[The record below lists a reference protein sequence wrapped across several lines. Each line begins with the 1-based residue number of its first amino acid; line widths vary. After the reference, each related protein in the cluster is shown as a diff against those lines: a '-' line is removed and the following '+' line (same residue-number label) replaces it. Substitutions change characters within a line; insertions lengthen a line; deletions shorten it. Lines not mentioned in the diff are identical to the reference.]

1 MAYDRPRRPESEGD
15 DDSRGR
21 RYTPVRKVC
30 AFCADKNNR
39 IDYKEPDT
47 LRRFITDRGKIRA
60 LGFDHEMSHADF
72 SVGSQP
78 GHLPVELV
86 LQLFA
91 CKLFRAAGHHR
102 RQEFASHAVFLEI
115 VFAAITQIQPQL
127 DCFAARFLGQ

>member
-1 MAYDRPRRPESEGD
+1 MAYDRPRRSDSEGGE

-60 LGFDHEMSHADF
+60 RRKTGPCARHQRSIAMAI
-72 SVGSQP
+72 
-78 GHLPVELV
+78 
-86 LQLFA
+86 
-91 CKLFRAAGHHR
+91 KRARYLALMP
-102 RQEFASHAVFLEI
+102 FISD
-115 VFAAITQIQPQL
+115 PQ
-127 DCFAARFLGQ
+127 RGG

>member
-1 MAYDRPRRPESEGD
+1 MAYDRPRRSDSEGSD

-60 LGFDHEMSHADF
+60 RRKTG
-72 SVGSQP
+72 
-78 GHLPVELV
+78 
-86 LQLFA
+86 A
-91 CKLFRAAGHHR
+91 CARHQRSIAMAIKRARYLALMP
-102 RQEFASHAVFLEI
+102 FISD
-115 VFAAITQIQPQL
+115 PQ
-127 DCFAARFLGQ
+127 RGG

>member
-1 MAYDRPRRPESEGD
+1 MAYDRPRRSDSEGGE

-60 LGFDHEMSHADF
+60 RRKTGACARHQRSIAMAIKRARYLALIPYTRG
-72 SVGSQP
+72 
-78 GHLPVELV
+78 
-86 LQLFA
+86 LQ
-91 CKLFRAAGHHR
+91 G
-102 RQEFASHAVFLEI
+102 
-115 VFAAITQIQPQL
+115 
-127 DCFAARFLGQ
+127 